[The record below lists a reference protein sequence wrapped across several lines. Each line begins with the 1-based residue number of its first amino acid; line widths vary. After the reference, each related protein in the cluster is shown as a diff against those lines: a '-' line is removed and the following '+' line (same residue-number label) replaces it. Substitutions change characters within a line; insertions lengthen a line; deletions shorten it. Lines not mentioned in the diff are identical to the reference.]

1 MIRNLFKVENSFKNI
16 YLYIVIMNETLMY
29 QNLLL
34 HLLVCSQQE
43 NYGHNFLY
51 NANNIIN
58 DHQFNTIL
66 ESKPYNIKEFANYFK
81 SYYSHIVSKQ
91 LFSQIYSLLKDKI
104 SHKFLI
110 YYDSLINQTLT
121 EHQKNIYDNTFNN
134 FQMLQNKSQ
143 VKKLMRLINS

>member
-1 MIRNLFKVENSFKNI
+1 
-16 YLYIVIMNETLMY
+16 
-29 QNLLL
+29 
-34 HLLVCSQQE
+34 
-43 NYGHNFLY
+43 
-51 NANNIIN
+51 N